1 MSLSYGKETYYKSVL
16 ALIGLSLVAGFF
28 VFFPITNT
36 DIWWHLAAA
45 REMFVRKSI
54 LYTDTFAYTLRN
66 PQWINLHTLFQI
78 CSYGIYKAFGA
89 GGLIVIKC
97 MVVACICLIISLI
110 VPDTRYM
117 VITSALFTL
126 LIFEVR
132 YLILVRPIII
142 TILCIATFLWAY
154 EHHIRTGRKR
164 FIWLL
169 LPVQIMWTNSQGLFP
184 LGIAISGCYL
194 LGEIMQRILY
204 LARVHPKEQVTIVKA
219 VPADLTI
226 NFSLI
231 ISSCLLNPYGIY
243 GFLFPIK
250 LLQRIDPTLK
260 NIYSSNIS
268 ENLPLFELTGK
279 DMHYLYAVLL
289 VTAVVL
295 CTFWINKRAFR
306 WTHLLL
312 FGIFLTLAV
321 VAKRNILL
329 YCIVAPVIIGYNCL
343 YGYQKSNGKLHYWF
357 RIPRISYFIKEIFI
371 GFSTVILFIFI
382 IIQGINISRFPKTT
396 LFSPFRTPTGVVAYL
411 KLHPVEGKLF
421 NSIRHGGY
429 LIWHFYPR
437 KQVFVDGRLIIR
449 SPKFFSSYL
458 SFLDNPE
465 EFYAAIKAYHIT
477 HVILP
482 TALFE
487 RYLKLVKWLYHSP
500 EWEVVFA
507 DGGSILYVKKE
518 VLPDTCDPI
527 DLSNSDDVEA
537 VRKIIHDQWKDEPY
551 IQAEALG
558 YLNELIGYLYDL
570 GDKAVIR

>member
-1 MSLSYGKETYYKSVL
+1 MFHSYGKDTYYKSVL

-36 DIWWHLAAA
+36 DIWWHFAAA
-45 REMFVRKSI
+45 REMLSGNGI
-54 LYTDTFAYTLRN
+54 LYTDPFAYTIRN

-78 CSYGIYKAFGA
+78 GSFFIYKSVGA
-89 GGLIVIKC
+89 GGLVLLKC
-97 MVVACICLIISLI
+97 LVVACICLIISLI

-126 LIFEVR
+126 FIFEVR
-132 YLILVRPIII
+132 YLILVRPIIV
-142 TILCIATFLWAY
+142 TILCIAIFLWAY

-164 FIWLL
+164 FILLL
-169 LPVQIMWTNSQGLFP
+169 LPVQVIWTNSQGLFP

-204 LARVHPKEQVTIVKA
+204 LAKSHPRDNVTVAKII
-219 VPADLTI
+219 PPDLTI
-226 NFSLI
+226 SFSLI
-231 ISSCLLNPYGIY
+231 ISSCLINPYGIY

-260 NIYSSNIS
+260 NIYARNVS

-289 VTAVVL
+289 VTAAVL
-295 CTFWINKRAFR
+295 FTFWINKRAFR
-306 WTHLLL
+306 WTHLML
-312 FGIFLTLAV
+312 FGIFLTLAI

-329 YCIVAPVIIGYNCL
+329 YCIVSPFIIGYNCL
-343 YGYQKSNGKLHYWF
+343 FGREKSNGRLLNWF
-357 RIPRISYFIKEIFI
+357 KIPRISHLIKEVFI
-371 GFSTVILFIFI
+371 GITAVILFIFI
-382 IIQGINISRFPKTT
+382 IIQGINISRYPKKSS
-396 LFSPFRTPTGVVAYL
+396 FSPFRTPTAIASYL
-411 KLHPVEGKLF
+411 KENPVEGKMF
-421 NSIRHGGY
+421 NSVRYGGY

-449 SPKFFSSYL
+449 SPKFFSVYL

-465 EFYAAIKAYHIT
+465 EFYTVMKAYHIT

-487 RYLKLVKWLYHSP
+487 RYFKLVKWLYHSP
-500 EWEVVFA
+500 EWEIVFA
-507 DGGSILYVKKE
+507 DGGSILYVRKE
-518 VLPDTCDPI
+518 LLPEEYDPI
-527 DLSNSDDVEA
+527 DLSSSDDAEKI
-537 VRKIIHDQWKDEPY
+537 RKNIHEQWKDEPY
-551 IQAEALG
+551 IKVEALQ
-558 YLNELIGYLYDL
+558 YLNDLITYLYE
-570 GDKAVIR
+570 